1 MNTICHNTRQLTID
15 DFAKFS
21 EGCLPGYPP
30 RHGGGRSFFFT
41 PHIWRRQVA
50 AELGETEGK

>member
-15 DFAKFS
+15 DFGKCA
-21 EGCLPGYPP
+21 EGRLPAGYPP
-30 RHGGGRSFFFT
+30 GTGGRSLFFT